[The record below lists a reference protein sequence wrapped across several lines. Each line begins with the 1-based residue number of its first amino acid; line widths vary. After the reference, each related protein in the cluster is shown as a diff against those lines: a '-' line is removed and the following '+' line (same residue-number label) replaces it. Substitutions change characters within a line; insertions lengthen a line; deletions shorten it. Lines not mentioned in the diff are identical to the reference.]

1 MGSINQENIA
11 NTIIFVYVL
20 ALLIWAVA
28 RASVGDQSIYVL
40 AFNFFGVWLFSPLL
54 ILIPWVLINRY
65 KVGALALV
73 IPAFLFLYFYGS
85 MFIPKPRYAG
95 SPQTPVTVMTFNLQ
109 CSNGNVASILA
120 MVDAY
125 QPEVLALQEVTRIY
139 EQNLLNALNERYA
152 QHTFYQQAGLAIY
165 SQHPI
170 LSQEILPAKPWSIQ
184 SAVIQVDGTSVQILN
199 GHLANPG
206 MFQVFETRNVSRFK
220 DLADAR
226 AYQIEQIDRAISRAG
241 MPAIVA
247 CDGNMTDLTSSYAQ
261 ITNGLQ
267 DAFKER
273 GWGLGHTF
281 LIPRG
286 FEIHTPINLPFQRI
300 DYFFHTPEIS
310 VTRVQ
315 VITQDTG
322 SDHRPLW
329 AQFDLKP

>member
-11 NTIIFVYVL
+11 NAIIFIYVI
-20 ALLIWAVA
+20 ALLVWAAV
-28 RASVGDQSIYVL
+28 RASMGDQSFYVL
-40 AFNFFGVWLFSPLL
+40 AFNFFGVWLFAPLVV
-54 ILIPWVLINRY
+54 LIPWAVITRS
-65 KVGALALV
+65 KIGALALI
-73 IPAFLFLYFYGS
+73 IPAFLFLRFYGS
-85 MFIPKPRYAG
+85 MFVPKPRYTG
-95 SPQTPVTVMTFNLQ
+95 NPQTLVTVMTFNLQ
-109 CSNGNVASILA
+109 CSNGDVASILA

-125 QPEVLALQEVTRIY
+125 KPEVLALQEVTRTY
-139 EQNLLNALNERYA
+139 EQNLLQPLTERYA
-152 QHTFYQQAGLAIY
+152 QQALLKPAGLAIY

-170 LSQEILPAKPWSIQ
+170 LSQETLPARPWSIQ
-184 SAVIQVDGTSVQILN
+184 SAVIQVDGTRFQILN

-206 MFQVFETRNVSRFK
+206 MFQAIAKRDINLFK
-220 DLADAR
+220 DLAAAR
-226 AYQIEQIDRAISRAG
+226 ADQIEKIERAISQSD

-286 FEIHTPINLPFQRI
+286 FEIRTPLNLPFQRI
-300 DYFFHTPEIS
+300 DYFFHTPEIG
-310 VTRVQ
+310 VTNIQ

-322 SDHRPLW
+322 SDHRPLL
-329 AQFDLKP
+329 AEFDLKP